1 MKSGMKIK
9 RILILAVLPL
19 LMTGA
24 LVGFIN
30 KSDAKATDITPA
42 AEGAG
47 IEFFHGNFAEAK
59 AIAKSQN
66 KLIFVDAYTT
76 WCGPCRLMASQTFT
90 QPSVGEYFN
99 KNFVNLKMDM
109 ESGEGVAFGSQ
120 YKVMAY
126 PTLLFLDHTGA
137 VKGRALGAKPA
148 AELINV
154 GKDALA
160 QK

>member
-1 MKSGMKIK
+1 MNIK
-9 RILILAVLPL
+9 RILVLVVLPL

-30 KSDAKATDITPA
+30 KSDAKAMETAPA
-42 AEGAG
+42 DGVG
-47 IEFFHGNFAEAK
+47 IQFFHGTFAEAK
-59 AIAKSQN
+59 ALAKSQD

-126 PTLLFLDHTGA
+126 PTLLFLDHNGA
-137 VKGRALGAKPA
+137 VKVRAMGAKPA
-148 AELINV
+148 QELINV
-154 GKDALA
+154 GKDALS